1 MKKGM
6 NLIERVSF
14 CIRSAVLEK
23 NDEET
28 IETLQALRSDS
39 SILSF
44 GKTQISDWATA
55 ALIYLKIINYED
67 NVSENTDYFLHV
79 YSEFAKEYKN
89 GTLEL

>member
-1 MKKGM
+1 MKKGL

-14 CIRSAVLEK
+14 CIRSTVLEK
-23 NDEET
+23 NDKET

-44 GKTQISDWATA
+44 GKTPISDWATA

-67 NVSENTDYFLHV
+67 NVSENTDYLLHV